1 MYRRLIRAML
11 VAAFFGS
18 MVWAMLITTDT
29 KKLEDVRDTEV
40 TEITKESEDEV
51 TVISLTVSPKV
62 RVARITYEVKTDKS
76 QEEVEG
82 IYGIYPVG
90 LFGVYSVPEIIP
102 IEGGYRIVCRGI
114 YDNTIDELETQQEFQ
129 FYDNDELMDVSHVH
143 SSQMEMTVVEE
154 KHFEVSDENGY
165 VFHIDISKIGVCI
178 LPEQEWQEDARR
190 AYVIMDLKDK
200 TSRLLTNLPAVNP
213 VHKKYQVDPP
223 EEVQDLEEKESQIE
237 ELFIEWGAAHETE
250 NCGLR
255 LAAENEI
262 EVDQIENVRLIMQ
275 ELQE

>member
-18 MVWAMLITTDT
+18 MVWVMLITTDA
-29 KKLEDVRDTEV
+29 KKLEDVRNTEV
-40 TEITKESEDEV
+40 IELTKESEDEV

-90 LFGVYSVPEIIP
+90 LFGVYSAPEIIP

-129 FYDNDELMDVSHVH
+129 FYDNDELMDISHVH

-165 VFHIDISKIGVCI
+165 VFPIDISKLGVCI
-178 LPEQEWQEDARR
+178 LPEQEWQEHARR
-190 AYVIMDLKDK
+190 AYVIMDLKDG
-200 TSRLLTNLPAVNP
+200 TSRLLTKLPAVNP
-213 VHKKYQVDPP
+213 LRKKYQVDPP
-223 EEVQDLEEKESQIE
+223 EEVQDLEEKECQIE
-237 ELFIEWGAAHETE
+237 ELFIEWGAAYETD

-255 LAAENEI
+255 VAAENEI
-262 EVDQIENVRLIMQ
+262 EVDQIENVRLIIQ